1 MRYCLNT
8 EQLHEVTPLN
18 VDKSIKNMAT
28 KMHGCE
34 LLVKI
39 SGGDLIALEAEHHI
53 NCLTIYR
60 NRYHTF
66 STQNASKQASRQAR
80 GHAFFDVV
88 VQKDEAL
95 SQGIYSF
102 TFGKLRPVY
111 EKKNNKYFLNSEQT
125 TLKVSFLIIISTMEY
140 KNIVMDILRLYCT
153 DTT

>member
-1 MRYCLNT
+1 MLRDICIFVMRYFLNT

-60 NRYHTF
+60 NQYHTF
-66 STQNASKQASRQAR
+66 STQNASKQASKQVR

-95 SQGIYSF
+95 SQSIYSF
-102 TFGKLRPVY
+102 TLGKLCPVY
-111 EKKNNKYFLNSEQT
+111 EKKH
-125 TLKVSFLIIISTMEY
+125 
-140 KNIVMDILRLYCT
+140 
-153 DTT
+153 